1 MSRIL
6 SPLEYSAATQEIKAL
21 QTAIAQRRLH
31 FLRQAL
37 RKLETEEGRKRA
49 LARAVIDAQAY
60 KRTIVIAERV
70 ALDEMRNPY
79 ENAELGRARL
89 AAAVA
94 ELYRKPQGAA
104 AHKPSATTPTPGI
117 THGLRAYRKKLCKCD
132 ECRAANAAA
141 RRKYKANAK
150 EREKREQQDHTA
162 KQHTDQTTEAA

>member
-79 ENAELGRARL
+79 ENAELGKLRL
-89 AAAVA
+89 AAAVD
-94 ELYRKPQGAA
+94 EIYGT
-104 AHKPSATTPTPGI
+104 HTTRRLSTTRDPEIAPRI
-117 THGLRAYRKKLCKCD
+117 EHGLNAYRRKRCKCV
-132 ECRAANAAA
+132 ECRAANAKAQRERRA
-141 RRKYKANAK
+141 R
-150 EREKREQQDHTA
+150 QHDHKA